1 MSNPNDY
8 LNMINNMDEVTRE
21 KTVFVLKAHFLDEL
35 AFSNVNR
42 KLIMNGDITPNPD
55 WIVTSYRFVNG
66 KTGDDEVLELIRLV
80 KENKE
85 IVTSYNVKI
94 RDRKNHVI
102 IALEINR
109 TINFIEDSILNVN
122 MSVYIECKELDNEYS
137 VILERI
143 KEEYAILDKAQS
155 STDVASY
162 IEDSLLQ
169 NVYYK
174 DMMNLDN
181 KKEVIN

>member
-1 MSNPNDY
+1 MSTPNDY

-35 AFSNVNR
+35 AFSNINR
-42 KLIMNGDITPNPD
+42 KLIMNGDITPNQD

-66 KTGDDEVLELIRLV
+66 KAGDDEVLELIRLV

-85 IVTSYNVKI
+85 IVTTYNVKI

-102 IALEINR
+102 ISLEVNR
-109 TINFIEDSILNVN
+109 TINFIENNAQSVN
-122 MSVYIECKELDNEYS
+122 MSVYIECKELDNEYGI
-137 VILERI
+137 ILEKI

-155 STDVASY
+155 SIDVASY

-169 NVYYK
+169 QTYYK